1 MRKCFQR
8 IYCLAIAGAR
18 EMVPFPAILELLLL
32 ELAFELI
39 REAGIRVPT
48 PIGPTIGIVGAL
60 ILGQAGV
67 EANVVSPIVVIVVAL
82 SGLASYAIS
91 DLNLN
96 YMIRTARFAFLISAS
111 VFGIF
116 GMVLCFMACLSYL
129 TSIKSFGVPYLAPLT
144 PKYPSGDTL
153 FRGLLINENIRP
165 GFTKTKDLTKDTI
178 ENK

>member
-1 MRKCFQR
+1 
-8 IYCLAIAGAR
+8 
-18 EMVPFPAILELLLL
+18 MVPFPAILELLIL

-91 DLNLN
+91 DINLN
-96 YMIRTARFAFLISAS
+96 YMIRTARFAFLMSAGCIWDFWNG
-111 VFGIF
+111 VMFYGLF
-116 GMVLCFMACLSYL
+116 KLFNDHQELRGPLSN
-129 TSIKSFGVPYLAPLT
+129 T
-144 PKYPSGDTL
+144 
-153 FRGLLINENIRP
+153 INSKIPFWRHIIP
-165 GFTKTKDLTKDTI
+165 RSTDK
-178 ENK
+178 